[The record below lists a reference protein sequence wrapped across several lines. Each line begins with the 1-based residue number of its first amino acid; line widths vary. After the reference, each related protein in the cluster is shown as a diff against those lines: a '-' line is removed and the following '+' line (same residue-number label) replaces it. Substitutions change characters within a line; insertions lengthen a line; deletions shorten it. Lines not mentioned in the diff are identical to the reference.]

1 MKDHDIKKVIRET
14 LGTHAKPLKE
24 SYVTKAQKYN
34 LNTSLLSEKTKK
46 AHQELLAKYVDDLNT
61 ISAKLDSAD
70 RDEANL
76 NHSEFRSLKNDEVY
90 NLNASF
96 LHAYYFENIADPNSI
111 VTMDSLAFMRLERDF
126 GSFDAWQ
133 KDFVACALSSRN
145 GWVCTVYNTFLQR
158 YINVVVDLHSN
169 NIPFSSYPV
178 IVLDC
183 WEHSYYRD
191 YLNDR
196 KTYVYAMMKEF
207 NWKKIESRIKTAE
220 KLSKVMSSGEKNEK
234 E

>member
-1 MKDHDIKKVIRET
+1 MNDQDIKKIIRDS
-14 LGTHAKPLKE
+14 LGKHTKKSLNE
-24 SYVTKAQKYN
+24 SYVTKAQKYD
-34 LNTSLLSEKTKK
+34 LKTSLLSDKTKK
-46 AHQELLAKYVDDLNT
+46 SHQELLAKYVDDLNMV
-61 ISAKLDSAD
+61 SAKLDAAN
-70 RDEANL
+70 RDEASL

-96 LHAYYFENIADPNSI
+96 LHAYYFENISDPQSVI
-111 VTMDSLAFMRLERDF
+111 TMDSLAFMRLERDF

-133 KDFVACALSSRN
+133 KDFVACAMSSRN

-169 NIPFSSYPV
+169 NVPFSSYPV

-196 KTYVYAMMKEF
+196 KTYVYAMMKEL
-207 NWKKIESRIKTAE
+207 NWNKIESRIKIAE
-220 KLSKVMSSGEKNEK
+220 KLSKVTASGESNE
-234 E
+234 

>member
-14 LGTHAKPLKE
+14 LGAHAKPLKE
-24 SYVTKAQKYN
+24 SYVTKAQKYS

-46 AHQELLAKYVDDLNT
+46 SHQELLTKYVDDLNT

-111 VTMDSLAFMRLERDF
+111 ITMDSLAFMRLERDF

-169 NIPFSSYPV
+169 NVPFSSYPV

-220 KLSKVMSSGEKNEK
+220 KLSKVMLSGEKNEEK
-234 E
+234 